1 MKNIVKILFFC
12 SIMIILVS
20 HNEENIVF
28 AQDQTEEQLK
38 VLFNEATELFQ
49 NGNYNQANVIYDQI
63 LESSP
68 NNISYIKHERN
79 RL

>member
-1 MKNIVKILFFC
+1 MKNLVKILFFC

-28 AQDQTEEQLK
+28 AQEQTKEQLK
-38 VLFNEATELFQ
+38 VLFNQATELFQ

-68 NNISYIKHERN
+68 NNIST
-79 RL
+79 LT